1 MTQQGQREVI
11 VLVAAAVAFARSV
24 FPKPIIERAT
34 KEPYRNQ
41 VIARL
46 CYVAFTIFLLLVWYG
61 IHGEGLPVH

>member
-1 MTQQGQREVI
+1 M
-11 VLVAAAVAFARSV
+11 AFARSV

-46 CYVAFTIFLLLVWYG
+46 CYVAFAIFLLLVWYG